1 MEEICGFFII
11 ESHVL
16 ETTSGF
22 RSERE
27 VEELWDAVVSRLS
40 SAIGSALVE
49 QKDPDTFLRVKEYLT
64 AFVMTLEVIVKCR
77 RLDRNTHDPVA
88 QSYSYSTHSLHSLTL
103 ALFEKYTGLLETE
116 FSRKLDS
123 VRSVFIDLLLVL
135 GKISSRLCSKMITCQ
150 CISLRCPRKSLYS
163 VAFG

>member
-40 SAIGSALVE
+40 SAIGLALVE
-49 QKDPDTFLRVKEYLT
+49 QKDPDTFLKVKECLT
-64 AFVMTLEVIVKCR
+64 AFVMTLEVIITR
-77 RLDRNTHDPVA
+77 
-88 QSYSYSTHSLHSLTL
+88 
-103 ALFEKYTGLLETE
+103 ALNVT
-116 FSRKLDS
+116 S
-123 VRSVFIDLLLVL
+123 
-135 GKISSRLCSKMITCQ
+135 IT
-150 CISLRCPRKSLYS
+150 
-163 VAFG
+163 